1 MADNIQDEIRDHVM
15 YSDKASGPRDD
26 EEIALPDSPPGSR
39 STALLARITELEAAL
54 KPFADAHRWLEEC
67 NMGAMRAQ
75 YEASIRCTGKFCEA
89 DLKRAAELV

>member
-1 MADNIQDEIRDHVM
+1 MGDGFSR
-15 YSDKASGPRDD
+15 GPLPWMGGSEDYTGSPGVSKDQR
-26 EEIALPDSPPGSR
+26 IA
-39 STALLARITELEAAL
+39 ELEAAL